1 MRPAR
6 APCPAPGA
14 PAQLG
19 PQVAAAGEGP
29 FRRRLLGAAALGAV
43 LAGCASI
50 EAVEGERVL
59 AGRLTVVV
67 GPAWNRIRSTEDKQ
81 PYETWTQH
89 GFTLDQLRLWPGIA
103 SGESL
108 VAPRPLPPG
117 GQRAP
122 RVPTFRAGM
131 SPDQLANLFEV
142 LYAMDGSQ
150 VTLTRLDAE
159 RFAGERGLRLAFS
172 VLRQRDDL
180 QLSGVAWMAVRQDRL
195 YALAYTAPRLAFFD
209 RGRPQAEAVAASAR
223 IKA

>member
-1 MRPAR
+1 MSAAPDGAVPQGRPS
-6 APCPAPGA
+6 GA
-14 PAQLG
+14 G
-19 PQVAAAGEGP
+19 MS
-29 FRRRLLGAAALGAV
+29 RRRLLGAAALGSA

-50 EAVEGERVL
+50 EAVQGERAL
-59 AGRLTVVV
+59 AGRLVVTVD
-67 GPAWNRIRSTEDKQ
+67 PAWNRIRATEDKQ
-81 PYETWTQH
+81 PYDTWTQH

-108 VAPRPLPPG
+108 VAPRPAPPG

-150 VTLTRLDAE
+150 VTLTRLDAAP
-159 RFAGERGLRLAFS
+159 FAGERGLRLEFS

-180 QLSGVAWMAVRQDRL
+180 QLAGVAWMAVRQDRL
-195 YALAYTAPRLAFFD
+195 YALAYTAPRLSFFG

-223 IKA
+223 IRP